1 MVETSLVTTKKNT
14 VEAFLNDPKARDAMA
29 QVIPQHIGVD
39 RLMRVALSAL
49 KRDSKLRDCSPES
62 FLGAVWQACLLGLEL
77 NTPLGY
83 AYLVPYKTEC
93 TFIPGYKGLLKLAY
107 QSGMIKSIRA
117 HVVYDKEDFSIEY
130 GTSERIHHVPVFTA
144 DRGEAIGAYCVIELK
159 DGGIIQRFMP
169 TAEINKAKPS
179 YVRSGPWVDHW
190 DEMAMKT
197 VLRRTLKT
205 APLSTEVS
213 KAIVA
218 DEGASRGATWKVDL
232 NSHNEEPQM
241 IEHETSA
248 ETITSPAALGMP
260 TGKAEPGL

>member
-1 MVETSLVTTKKNT
+1 
-14 VEAFLNDPKARDAMA
+14 MA

-39 RLMRVALSAL
+39 RMMRIALSIFR
-49 KRDSKLRDCSPES
+49 RDANLRKCSPES
-62 FLGAVWQACLLGLEL
+62 FVAAIWQSCELGLEP
-77 NTPLGY
+77 NTPLGL

-117 HVVYDKEDFSIEY
+117 HVVYEKEDFSIEY
-130 GTSERIHHVPVFTA
+130 GTSENIHHKPLFSG
-144 DRGEAIGAYCVIELK
+144 DRGPAIGAYCVIELK

-179 YVRSGPWVDHW
+179 YVRGGPWVDHW

-197 VLRRTLKT
+197 VLRRTLKA

-218 DEGASRGATWKVDL
+218 DEGASRGATWRVDIMSDTPEPIMVEAL
-232 NSHNEEPQM
+232 PDEPQ
-241 IEHETSA
+241 
-248 ETITSPAALGMP
+248 TISPASMGLP
-260 TGKAEPGL
+260 VQKDEPGL